1 MIFERYPY
9 TNFHEMNLDWILHQ
23 ISELKKEIAALPEMD
38 EKIKELEE
46 MLKDLNL
53 ALAHALG
60 MGLVDNSNY
69 NLYAQV
75 LPDDNNRFNG
85 QMFAQGFCI
94 GDDGGR
100 PVVAQMFVDDP
111 NGPDPHTLF
120 TLTHIDDGTKYI
132 AYVDTLEHGNSI
144 TYVPQLDHYVVAT
157 AGTAGDLGPLVE
169 VGKDGHRIYTH
180 SMPEPCWAVANNGD
194 CIYAMGGTNLYT
206 LDMEFNILS
215 VVALPL
221 ENNDFVYQ
229 GMTADDLYIYL
240 FNGNTIPVGTSEKN
254 INRCSVFSHDGLP
267 VKQVYMNYPLEIEE
281 GDFLDGQLYI
291 SSNTTHC
298 ALICKADMYTKNRNC
313 SFGETYD
320 NIDFNQNA
328 IEIHVD
334 ETYKDFLVDGSN
346 DHPLSAI
353 TWLILWLRN
362 STDRMN
368 IKIDSDITQV
378 PTLSFRRCP
387 NTIFDIDGGGHLL
400 PNLLFDGGTLYLY
413 NAVLPGIKDSTSIQ
427 FFGKRLILK
436 KITFGEVGSTIKPE
450 RLIFTTSSFEIA
462 EQSSDTIIVNQ
473 DADWLLYA
481 TSGGYFR
488 RCTFNVSG
496 VKYRFNASSCGVI
509 YSAFNIQKIK
519 TGPDGLLNEN
529 PIFWATYNQTVD
541 IHEIRYPANI
551 SLIGGTVTN
560 LPAGV
565 DNTNCTYIEI
575 RPIRSTES
583 QPNNTIIKCYM
594 NDGTI
599 IQERYAFTT
608 T

>member
-1 MIFERYPY
+1 MIYEKYSP
-9 TNFHEMNLDWILHQ
+9 TNFHEMNLDWILREIQ
-23 ISELKKEIAALPEMD
+23 LIKKEIAALPAMD

-46 MLKDLNL
+46 MLRDLDL

-75 LPDDNNRFNG
+75 LPDNNSRFNG
-85 QMFAQGFCI
+85 QMYAQGFCI

-100 PVVAQMFVDDP
+100 PVVAQMFIDDP
-111 NGPDPHTLF
+111 NGLNPHTLF
-120 TLTHIDDGTKYI
+120 TLTHMDDGSKYVE
-132 AYVDTLEHGNSI
+132 YVDTLEHGNSL
-144 TYVPQLDHYVVAT
+144 TYVPQLDHYICAT
-157 AGTAGDLGPLVE
+157 AGDPGDQGALVE
-169 VGKDGHRIYTH
+169 IGKDGHRIYTH
-180 SMPEPCWAVANNGD
+180 YMPEPCWAVANNGD

-206 LDMEFNILS
+206 LDMNFNILS
-215 VVALPL
+215 VVDLPL
-221 ENNDFVYQ
+221 ENGVFTYQ

-240 FNGNTIPVGTSEKN
+240 FNGNTIPTGTAEKN

-267 VKQVYMNYPLEIEE
+267 VKQVYMNFPLEIEE

-334 ETYKDFLVDGSN
+334 ETYKGFLVDGSN

-353 TWLILWLRN
+353 TWLITWLRN

-387 NTIFDIDGGGHLL
+387 NAIFDIDGGGNKL
-400 PNLLFDGGTLYLY
+400 PNLLFDGGTLYLN
-413 NAVLPGIKDSTSIQ
+413 NALLPGIQAAMTIQ
-427 FFGKRLILK
+427 FFGKRLVLNNV
-436 KITFGEVGSTIKPE
+436 TFGESGSAVVPS
-450 RLIFTTSSFEIA
+450 RLIFTTSSYEIN
-462 EQSSDTIIVNQ
+462 TIRVNQ
-473 DADWLLYA
+473 DAEWFIYALGCGYISGASTFNNPTPTHKFFFYSGPCGWQSVPFEKLKNGTNRNQMNNCILNA
-481 TSGGYFR
+481 TSYNHTFSINDISIDIIISRSGGSVTDMPTGVSWSQVNVLIAKCLRPYGTNSMLY
-488 RCTFNVSG
+488 TF
-496 VKYRFNASSCGVI
+496 Y
-509 YSAFNIQKIK
+509 
-519 TGPDGLLNEN
+519 L
-529 PIFWATYNQTVD
+529 
-541 IHEIRYPANI
+541 
-551 SLIGGTVTN
+551 
-560 LPAGV
+560 
-565 DNTNCTYIEI
+565 
-575 RPIRSTES
+575 
-583 QPNNTIIKCYM
+583 

-599 IQERYAFTT
+599 VQEMRTPN
-608 T
+608 

>member
-1 MIFERYPY
+1 MIWEKYGY
-9 TNFHEMNLDWILHQ
+9 TNFHEMNLDWILAKILEIEEQ
-23 ISELKKEIAALPEMD
+23 IKALPELD

-46 MLKDLNL
+46 MLKDLNA

-100 PVVAQMFVDDP
+100 PVVAQLFVDDP
-111 NGPDPHTLF
+111 NNDPHTLF
-120 TLTHIDDGTKYI
+120 TLTHIDDGTKYV

-144 TYVPQLDHYVVAT
+144 TFVPQLDHYVVAC

-169 VGKDGHRIYTH
+169 IGKDGHRIYTH
-180 SMPEPCWAVANNGD
+180 SMPEPCWAVACNQD
-194 CIYAMGGTNLYT
+194 TIYAMGGSNLYK
-206 LDMEFNILS
+206 LDMDFNITE
-215 VVALPL
+215 VIPL
-221 ENNDFVYQ
+221 DIQNSEFVYQ

-240 FNGNTIPVGTSEKN
+240 FNGNTIPVGTDEKN

-298 ALICKADMYTKNRNC
+298 ALICKADMYTKNRSC
-313 SFGETYD
+313 SFGEPYD

-334 ETYKDFLVDGSN
+334 ESYSDFLVDGSN

-368 IKIDSDITQV
+368 IKIDSDITQTN
-378 PTLSFRRCP
+378 TLSFRRCP
-387 NTIFDIDGGGHLL
+387 NTIIDINAQNNKI
-400 PNLLFDGGTLYLY
+400 PNLLFEGGTLYLN
-413 NAVLPGIKDSTSIQ
+413 NAILPGVAGQKSIR
-427 FFGKRLILK
+427 FYGKRLVINS
-436 KITFGEVGSTIKPE
+436 ITFGVVGESVVPDSFIE
-450 RLIFTTSSFEIA
+450 CTSSYEIKGI
-462 EQSSDTIIVNQ
+462 TINQ
-473 DADWLLYA
+473 AADYMFILYGSGYIRSFYVTNATGPYLLYVCGNLV
-481 TSGGYFR
+481 TD
-488 RCTFNVSG
+488 G
-496 VKYRFNASSCGVI
+496 VFPFDLVKADNTWDHVYTAPIECYDQNKTYSITDIKYPGRYTKLANSVI
-509 YSAFNIQKIK
+509 NDL
-519 TGPDGLLNEN
+519 P
-529 PIFWATYNQTVD
+529 
-541 IHEIRYPANI
+541 
-551 SLIGGTVTN
+551 GTVTGTIVYYEMYVYRTN
-560 LPAGV
+560 NREFTFHMS
-565 DNTNCTYIEI
+565 DNTVVYYRLT
-575 RPIRSTES
+575 
-583 QPNNTIIKCYM
+583 
-594 NDGTI
+594 G
-599 IQERYAFTT
+599 AF
-608 T
+608 